1 MLQVS
6 TEDWE
11 EAEDFDAEQR
21 QAEYVVCGWQAGCED
36 CAGHQG
42 CVRG

>member
-11 EAEDFDAEQR
+11 EAEDFDAEEGE
-21 QAEYVVCGWQAGCED
+21 AEDVVCGWQAGGED
-36 CAGHQG
+36 CAGH
-42 CVRG
+42 